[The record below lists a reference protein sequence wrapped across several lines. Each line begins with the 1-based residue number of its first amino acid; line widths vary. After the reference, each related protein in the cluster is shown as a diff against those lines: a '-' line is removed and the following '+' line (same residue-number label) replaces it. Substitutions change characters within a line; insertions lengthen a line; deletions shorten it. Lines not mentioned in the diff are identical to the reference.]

1 MGHARSGREPDR
13 APGASLPDVAARAS
27 GSSPAA
33 PEKGAG
39 GAPAVVLVADDDLR
53 LLVRGVL
60 TLERHPVILE
70 ATEPESLRRLGPPE
84 RETVLIL
91 DAGDGRGNWKAD
103 LATALKE
110 RPELRPVVLLPRG
123 GDGLR
128 SEAERL
134 GARATVVRPI
144 VLHELVR
151 ALDDALAGDP
161 RAA

>member
-1 MGHARSGREPDR
+1 MPDLVARYSG
-13 APGASLPDVAARAS
+13 A
-27 GSSPAA
+27 SPAA
-33 PEKGAG
+33 GERAPT

-60 TLERHPVILE
+60 ILEHHPVILE
-70 ATEPESLRRLGPPE
+70 AKGPESLRWLGPPD

-91 DAGDGRGNWKAD
+91 DAGDGRGNWKED
-103 LATALKE
+103 LAAALKE

-128 SEAERL
+128 TEAEGL

-144 VLHELVR
+144 VLRELVR
-151 ALDDALAGDP
+151 ALDDALAGGP
-161 RAA
+161 ARSAPAGAP

>member
-1 MGHARSGREPDR
+1 M
-13 APGASLPDVAARAS
+13 PDVIARAG

-70 ATEPESLRRLGPPE
+70 ATGPESLRRLGPPE

-91 DAGDGRGNWKAD
+91 DAGDGHGTWKDD
-103 LATALKE
+103 LAAALKE

-151 ALDDALAGDP
+151 ALDDALAGEP
-161 RAA
+161 RTA